1 MKITDL
7 FPIPVCQTDLHRELT
22 EDELKFF
29 ALEKEKERKINLGN
43 SYSKNKYILNSPELS
58 NLKKDLTDL
67 VNEYL
72 HNVWKPKYDVEA
84 YITISWV
91 NYTERGQF
99 HHAHEHSNS
108 AISGVYYIDTD
119 ENDTITYVSPQMNI
133 LRMKIAPTEWN
144 TWNSEK
150 WTMLTPK
157 NSVMLFPSTLK
168 HSVDET
174 SNPKTR
180 TSLGFNTFLRGRLD
194 DTLAEIVL

>member
-1 MKITDL
+1 
-7 FPIPVCQTDLHRELT
+7 
-22 EDELKFF
+22 
-29 ALEKEKERKINLGN
+29 
-43 SYSKNKYILNSPELS
+43 
-58 NLKKDLTDL
+58 
-67 VNEYL
+67 
-72 HNVWKPKYDVEA
+72 
-84 YITISWV
+84 
-91 NYTERGQF
+91 
-99 HHAHEHSNS
+99 
-108 AISGVYYIDTD
+108 
-119 ENDTITYVSPQMNI
+119 MNI